1 MSGMPRK
8 HPDIYPIIPIHLPYS
23 SLVLEDDSSLS
34 SLSSVSSYVTHFIQA
49 LANNVSNNL
58 PEQNNEIL
66 TLLQDPNT
74 RIDFRK
80 LKRSSYSYR
89 FIPQKV
95 RESNKTKCPTSLGTA
110 CGISEYGIVRIYTF
124 EDEEYA
130 EKWGF
135 SKGDMI
141 LDTRVRVISPF
152 YDEKNTVKALKKK
165 PKQSEQPEQEQED
178 EMAVGFIL
186 PVETHY
192 VLEKMSS
199 SLLDFIE
206 ISLLPLS
213 VSVSRCVE
221 SNRAGGLEECP
232 KWKGIVVS
240 PEILDALTGPSGKI
254 YQTLEEK
261 RGVKLNIEM
270 SPLFPEVVRK
280 SGMVLVSKISW

>member
-34 SLSSVSSYVTHFIQA
+34 SLSSVSSYLTHFIQA

-66 TLLQDPNT
+66 TLLRDPNT
-74 RIDFRK
+74 RTEFRK

-89 FIPQKV
+89 YIPQKV
-95 RESNKTKCPTSLGTA
+95 RESNETKCPTSLGTA
-110 CGISEYGIVRIYTF
+110 CGISEYGIIRIYTF
-124 EDEEYA
+124 DDEEYA

-141 LDTRVRVISPF
+141 LDTRVRTLSPF
-152 YDEKNTVKALKKK
+152 YDQKNTVKTLKNK
-165 PKQSEQPEQEQED
+165 PKQLEQQPEEEED

-192 VLEKMSS
+192 VLDKMLS

-240 PEILDALTGPSGKI
+240 PEILDALTDPSGKI

-261 RGVKLNIEM
+261 RGVKLKIEI
-270 SPLFPEVVRK
+270 SPLFPEAVRK
-280 SGMVLVSKISW
+280 SGMVLVSRISW